1 MLALATFLP
10 MSFVFL
16 SCYCL
21 FGLVARGLA
30 TGGRRKEGQEGKGR
44 EGWGVDTVVVITGGG
59 IVSIIMIIKLG
70 PNIAAYEACIT
81 LFLIFHLSV
90 WCWC

>member
-1 MLALATFLP
+1 
-10 MSFVFL
+10 
-16 SCYCL
+16 
-21 FGLVARGLA
+21 LA
-30 TGGRRKEGQEGKGR
+30 TGSEKGERKEKKEKGGR
-44 EGWGVDTVVVITGGG
+44 EGGGVDTVVVITGGG
-59 IVSIIMIIKLG
+59 IISIIMIIKLG

>member
-1 MLALATFLP
+1 

-30 TGGRRKEGQEGKGR
+30 TGSEEGERKEKKEKGER
-44 EGWGVDTVVVITGGG
+44 DGDWGVDTVVVATGGS

-70 PNIAAYEACIT
+70 PTIAAYEACIT